1 MVLLDGLYKVIK
13 VNCNVKVIGN
23 LGVTELMNISF
34 GTVFM
39 VTNGTAV
46 IGARIT
52 LLGELDKCLLF
63 GELKKVI

>member
-1 MVLLDGLYKVIK
+1 MRLPW
-13 VNCNVKVIGN
+13 N